1 MIFLIFFG
9 LVSIKIPTLKHGAC
23 VALSRRQ
30 RGLQYHSVKQKM
42 VTQENSSADKHEQV
56 VFEDYSAFNWANFT
70 LDKME
75 SLNNAICARLIK
87 KGCNR
92 SELQGK
98 VNR

>member
-1 MIFLIFFG
+1 M
-9 LVSIKIPTLKHGAC
+9 
-23 VALSRRQ
+23 ALSRRQ
-30 RGLQYHSVKQKM
+30 RGLQHHSVKQKM